1 MRMRSIGESSD
12 WRYIARMRK
21 AAGLIAAIVALA
33 VVAAAQEGHPL
44 TGTWSGDWG
53 PGAAQRTHITMVMNW
68 DGKTI
73 SGTINPGPDQIPVS
87 AIALDVTDWT
97 VRFEADAK
105 SASGPVRISAE
116 GRLDDIASAHRTIT
130 GTWRQGTAKGD
141 FKLTRD

>member
-1 MRMRSIGESSD
+1 MRQ
-12 WRYIARMRK
+12 AV
-21 AAGLIAAIVALA
+21 AGLVAAIVALA

-53 PGAAQRTHITMVMNW
+53 PGAAQRTHITMVMSW

-87 AIALDVTDWT
+87 AIALDVTNWT
-97 VRFEADAK
+97 VRFDADAK
-105 SASGPVRISAE
+105 NASGPVRISVE

-130 GTWRQGTAKGD
+130 GTWRQGAAKGD
-141 FKLTRD
+141 FKITRD